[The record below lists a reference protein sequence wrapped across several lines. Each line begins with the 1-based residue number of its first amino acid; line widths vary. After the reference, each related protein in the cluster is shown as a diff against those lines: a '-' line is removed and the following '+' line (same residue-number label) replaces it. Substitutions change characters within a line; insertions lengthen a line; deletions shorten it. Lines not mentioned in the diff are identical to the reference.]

1 MSSARP
7 APERPGLIFSI
18 LSVAVVAFGLVQA
31 LTIPVLAPIQRHY
44 ETDLPTAT
52 WVLTAYLLSSSV
64 ATPVIGRLGDA
75 LGKKRLLVVT
85 LLALALGSVLAA
97 VSPTIEA
104 LIAARVVQGIA
115 GGVLPLSF
123 GIIRDTFP
131 EKRISPAISILSSLI
146 AVGMGAG
153 LVAGGPV
160 IDVLGVPWLFWL
172 PAIVTALAA
181 VLVLSCVPESAVRL
195 PGRPG
200 VVPAILLSVCLLALL
215 IGISEGPNRGWTS
228 VSVLG
233 LLALS
238 VLLGPL
244 WVRAELRARVPFV
257 DMRMMRIRAIWASN
271 LAALTLGFG
280 MFAAYAFVPQFMQ
293 TGSEHGYG
301 FDANVTESGLMMLPA
316 AVVLL
321 VTGFLAGLLAPRIGA
336 RAVVLSGSVVAAAG
350 TFGFVLAHDRAWAVV
365 VWTAVLALGVGLAFA
380 SLATV
385 VVAAVPPEQTGV
397 ASGMNANIRTLG
409 GSLGSAVTGSLLAGS
424 ASLGVVAAET
434 GYVVSFTVLG
444 VVFLAAVVATTAI
457 PARSVAVPAAAGAAL
472 LARR

>member
-1 MSSARP
+1 M
-7 APERPGLIFSI
+7 IFSI

-31 LTIPVLAPIQRHY
+31 LSIPVLAPIQRHY

-64 ATPVIGRLGDA
+64 ATPIIGRLGDA

-85 LLALALGSVLAA
+85 LLTLALGSVLAA

-131 EKRISPAISILSSLI
+131 ERRISPAISILSSLI

-153 LVAGGPV
+153 IVAGGPV
-160 IDVLGVPWLFWL
+160 IDALGVPWLFWL
-172 PAIVTALAA
+172 PATVTVLAA
-181 VLVLSCVPESAVRL
+181 VLVLSFVPESKVRL

-200 VVPAILLSVCLLALL
+200 VVPAMLLSVCLLALL
-215 IGISEGPNRGWTS
+215 IGISEGPDRGWTS
-228 VSVLG
+228 APVLG
-233 LLALS
+233 LLALG

-244 WVRAELRARVPFV
+244 WARAELRARVPFV

-301 FDANVTESGLMMLPA
+301 FGANVTESGLMMLPA

-321 VTGFLAGLLAPRIGA
+321 VTGFLANLLAPRIGA

-365 VWTAVLALGVGLAFA
+365 VSTAVLALGVGLAFA

-424 ASLGVVAAET
+424 ASLGVVASET

-444 VVFLAAVVATTAI
+444 AVFLAAVAATTAI
-457 PARSVAVPAAAGAAL
+457 PARSVAAPAAAGAAQ